1 MDASVLAPTRTVLAA
16 FAGGLSLAL
25 ACALLLLSFDADT
38 ASAATLEQKQAAARE
53 RIEQSSEAIQAG
65 QADLAAALE
74 KAESAAAEEAG
85 LSGLIANGEER
96 SAELAAELEEAQS
109 SLVRSKKRLDR
120 ARRFLSERLV
130 AIYMDGGLPD
140 TLGMALG
147 STSFDQLASGTQ
159 YLTAIQN
166 SSDRMMER
174 VVELRRQLD
183 GQVANL
189 GEAKLAVD
197 EHNAAL
203 GEARSQIASVRI
215 AAESSAAS
223 LASANAER
231 ESQIGALKGDIA
243 SWQKQIQKQQ
253 EVTAEE
259 AEVEVEQNLGGP
271 YSIPTYIV
279 MCESGG
285 NYSALNPSSGA
296 GGAYQII
303 PSTWEAYG
311 GTGLP
316 NEATKAEQD
325 RIAALIWADVGSSAW
340 TCA

>member
-1 MDASVLAPTRTVLAA
+1 MRPPQRA
-16 FAGGLSLAL
+16 
-25 ACALLLLSFDADT
+25 
-38 ASAATLEQKQAAARE
+38 QA
-53 RIEQSSEAIQAG
+53 
-65 QADLAAALE
+65 
-74 KAESAAAEEAG
+74 AAAEEAG
-85 LSGLIANGEER
+85 LSELIANGEER
-96 SAELAAELEEAQS
+96 SAELAAKLEEAEA
-109 SLVRSKKRLDR
+109 SLASSKKRLDR
-120 ARRFLSERLV
+120 ARKFLAERLV

-147 STSFDQLASGTQ
+147 SSSFDQLASGTQ
-159 YLTAIQN
+159 YLSAIQN

-183 GQVANL
+183 GQVASL

-203 GEARSQIASVRI
+203 GEARDQIASVRI
-215 AAESSAAS
+215 AAESSAA
-223 LASANAER
+223 AAGFANADR
-231 ESQIGALKGDIA
+231 EGQIGALKEDIA
-243 SWQKQIQKQQ
+243 GWQKQIEKQQ

-259 AEVEVEQNLGGP
+259 AEVEVEENLGGP

-285 NYSALNPSSGA
+285 DYSALNPSSGA
-296 GGAYQII
+296 GGAYQIM

-316 NEATKAEQD
+316 NEASKAEQD